1 MNALL
6 IISGL
11 GIISLVAEFANFKKL
26 LPIIVYIGLIGAGL
40 ILLTE
45 KSVIRGYYH
54 DMVLFDHMALAFTAL
69 MIVITFLWFWMA
81 GSFFSAVHTDRTAIT
96 LFVLVG
102 GIMMVS
108 FNNLSMLF
116 LGIET
121 LSISLYIL
129 AGSRKELTST
139 EAAFKYLLM
148 GSFATGILLF
158 GIALVYGATGEL
170 QIDTITKIVSENQ
183 STLPSFFYVGVL
195 MMMIG
200 MLFKISAVPFHF
212 WAPDVYTGSPTSV
225 TAFMAT
231 VVKIAAMGAFI
242 RLFGSS
248 FGISDWQNVLI
259 VVTLLTLIIPNVTA
273 VFQSNVKRIL
283 AYSSVGQ
290 IGYIL
295 LLFIS
300 NHSGSTPA
308 IFYYLF
314 AYSVASLSTFNVVL
328 MMENVP
334 SGGSALANF
343 NGLYKRNPLL
353 AAIMS
358 AGLLS
363 LAGIPPFPGFFA
375 KYMVFIQAIEA
386 GYIGLVIV
394 ALIASLIGVYYY
406 FRIIIAMYFKEAAEN
421 TVKIPLQAQFYLV
434 ASGIVLVLLTLFPD
448 QAISMILP

>member
-1 MNALL
+1 
-6 IISGL
+6 
-11 GIISLVAEFANFKKL
+11 
-26 LPIIVYIGLIGAGL
+26 
-40 ILLTE
+40 
-45 KSVIRGYYH
+45 
-54 DMVLFDHMALAFTAL
+54 
-69 MIVITFLWFWMA
+69 
-81 GSFFSAVHTDRTAIT
+81 
-96 LFVLVG
+96 
-102 GIMMVS
+102 MMVS

-129 AGSRKELTST
+129 AGSQKELSST

-170 QIDTITKIVSENQ
+170 QIDTIATIISSNEK
-183 STLPSFFYVGVL
+183 TLPSFLYVGIL

-212 WAPDVYTGSPTSV
+212 WAPDVYTGSPTAV

-231 VVKIAAMGAFI
+231 VVKIAAMGAFV
-242 RLFGSS
+242 RLFGSA
-248 FGISDWQNVLI
+248 FALTGWQNVL
-259 VVTLLTLIIPNVTA
+259 VVITVLTLIIPNITA
-273 VFQSNVKRIL
+273 VFQNNVKRIL

-314 AYSVASLSTFNVVL
+314 AYSVASLITFNVVL

-334 SGGSALANF
+334 SGGNSLEKF

-353 AAIMS
+353 AAIMT

-375 KYMVFIQAIEA
+375 KYLVFVQAIES
-386 GYIGLVIV
+386 GNIGLVIV
-394 ALIASLIGVYYY
+394 AVLASLVGVYYY
-406 FRIIIAMYFKEAAEN
+406 FKIIIAMYFKESTEHLIS
-421 TVKIPLQAQFYLV
+421 IPLQTQFYLV
-434 ASGIVLVLLTLFPD
+434 ASGIILLLLTLFPD